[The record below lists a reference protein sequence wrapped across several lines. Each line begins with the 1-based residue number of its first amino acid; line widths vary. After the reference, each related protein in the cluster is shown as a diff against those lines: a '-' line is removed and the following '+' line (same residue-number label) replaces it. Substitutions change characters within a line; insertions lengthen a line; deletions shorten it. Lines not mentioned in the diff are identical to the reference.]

1 MPHWFTF
8 CKFIFKL
15 SITGIKH
22 SFPMFDPKIYGNEV
36 YVNLLKF
43 FTFFSLKSKRFG
55 GIAHVSGFK
64 SEWHENFDGFH
75 KTTCGF
81 LSNPKAKITGFGDHQ
96 ASQIRVRTKCFLI
109 RCTRAT
115 NLRGLGTPAGMLG
128 SPKGSPKFL
137 FGRPT
142 LRSGR
147 LK

>member
-1 MPHWFTF
+1 
-8 CKFIFKL
+8 
-15 SITGIKH
+15 
-22 SFPMFDPKIYGNEV
+22 MFDPKIYGNEV

-43 FTFFSLKSKRFG
+43 FTFLSLKSKRFG
-55 GIAHVSGFK
+55 GIAHLSGFK
-64 SEWHENFDGFH
+64 SEWHKNFDGFH

-81 LSNPKAKITGFGDHQ
+81 LSNRKAKITEFGDHQ
-96 ASQIRVRTKCFLI
+96 ASKIRVRTRYFLI
-109 RCTRAT
+109 RCTWAT